1 MKRQRFL
8 HLSALLCLSGS
19 VLLVRENSLP
29 VPSHPEKSV
38 SQQTTG
44 KRIPRI
50 QIDTRSTILAQ
61 AGGMMGGMGGMGGM
75 MMVPIPQAQPL
86 VIWNKPEVS
95 PKWLERGRESMRK
108 FEETRDSLEQEW
120 KADYAQ
126 MPLSAVVKNINEET
140 KVTLELNLEELENA
154 GQSPESPVTL
164 EANGPL
170 RLVLKRMLEP
180 LGCDYIVQ
188 EGYLEI
194 TSIDDARV
202 LTNLRTYDLTTILPN
217 NSHSDDLM
225 RVIENSI
232 SPDKWESGD
241 ASMAIFGSVMVV
253 RASEGIQLEIEQL
266 LSSLTDVKLSEPDIV
281 QTSPDS
287 LTTEEN
293 TKAEKLPPLN
303 PPSVLLPGSDL
314 PPANSPTENEKE
326 AIKKKEDGKTVQY
339 FRPRSNSVII
349 SGGGVKVGA
358 IGMGAEGGMQ

>member
-19 VLLVRENSLP
+19 FLLVRENSLP

-38 SQQTTG
+38 SQPTTG

-61 AGGMMGGMGGMGGM
+61 AGGMTGGMGGMGGM

-95 PKWLERGRESMRK
+95 PKWLERGRKSMRK
-108 FEETRDSLEQEW
+108 FEDTRDALEQEW
-120 KADYAQ
+120 KADYSQ
-126 MPLSAVVKNINEET
+126 MPLSAVVKNINEQLREVGKNFNEEP

-154 GQSPESPVTL
+154 GQSPETPVTL

-253 RASEGIQLEIEQL
+253 RASEGIHLEVEQL

-287 LTTEEN
+287 LPTEEN
-293 TKAEKLPPLN
+293 TKAEKLPPLS
-303 PPSVLLPGSDL
+303 PPSVLLPGNAL

-349 SGGGVKVGA
+349 S
-358 IGMGAEGGMQ
+358 